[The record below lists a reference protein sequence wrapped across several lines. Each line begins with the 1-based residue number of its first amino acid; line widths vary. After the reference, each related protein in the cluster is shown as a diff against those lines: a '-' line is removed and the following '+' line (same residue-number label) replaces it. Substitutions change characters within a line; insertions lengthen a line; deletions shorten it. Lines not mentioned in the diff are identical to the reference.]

1 MRPLSRQRVP
11 QVTSLCFLSSFE
23 AFMAG
28 ARGPIHL
35 CLTLMPL
42 IVHPR
47 NLPFVHDIAIP
58 SRHQETR
65 YLLEMHVHEEDVQ
78 SYICNKIYQS
88 NTEKERISNQ
98 MLHTVHKLINQRYAG
113 HRTQTNKVV
122 LRKFGRDHGHHKVSL
137 LQKLYK
143 FNRHISSSSTS

>member
-1 MRPLSRQRVP
+1 MSPLSRQREP
-11 QVTSLCFLSSFE
+11 QVTSFSFLSAFE

-28 ARGPIHL
+28 AREPIHL
-35 CLTLMPL
+35 RLTLMPL
-42 IVHPR
+42 VVHPR

-88 NTEKERISNQ
+88 NTEKERVSNQ
-98 MLHTVHKLINQRYAG
+98 MQHTVCKLINQRYAG
-113 HRTQTNKVV
+113 HRRQTNKVA
-122 LRKFGRDHGHHKVSL
+122 LCKFGRDRGHHKVSS
-137 LQKLYK
+137 LQKVYK
-143 FNRHISSSSTS
+143 FNRHISSSSAS